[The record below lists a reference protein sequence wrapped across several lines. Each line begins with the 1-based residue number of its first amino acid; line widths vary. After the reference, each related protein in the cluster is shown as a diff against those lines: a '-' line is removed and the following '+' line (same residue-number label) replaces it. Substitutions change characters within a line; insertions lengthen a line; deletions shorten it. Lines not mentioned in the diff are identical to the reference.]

1 MKETHEIRY
10 SVCCPNCSK
19 KLFEAY
25 PGSRITIVCPK
36 CKALAEAVV
45 NDFGVTVGYKL
56 PAGKTN

>member
-10 SVCCPNCSK
+10 SVCCSNCSK

-45 NDFGVTVGYKL
+45 NDSGVTVGYK
-56 PAGKTN
+56 PTTNKND